1 MKEEILLEKTFGK
14 LNLFKVPDGYF
25 DNIDASIMN
34 QISKSKHTPSKTQ
47 PIKKY
52 LRPIIYAACITA
64 SIVIST
70 IYFYHTNKQDVKH
83 IANVSHNDDSQ
94 NSYSDISF
102 EQMYDYAMFDN
113 DDLYSFIADEQ

>member
-25 DNIDASIMN
+25 DNINTSIMD
-34 QISKSKHTPSKTQ
+34 QISKQAPSKTR
-47 PIKKY
+47 PITKY
-52 LRPIIYAACITA
+52 LRPIIYAACITV

-70 IYFYHTNKQDVKH
+70 IYFYHTNKHNVKH
-83 IANVSHNDDSQ
+83 IANVSYNNDSL
-94 NSYSDISF
+94 NSNSDITF